1 MPNPDLEL
9 RYWRAVATLG
19 EDRVHALTEL
29 ERCFNDGELPEVP
42 NGPLRG
48 RLLTTTMGAGIDPV
62 FMAITRLWMPW
73 KGKTIDREAK
83 RGRNLFASSWRPV
96 ERVLWRRYEDVVPEG
111 PGRLSTFA
119 FTVWTGPAE
128 TAPQTE
134 VLKIDYDHP
143 DSPAFLIRRV
153 LDEVVHV
160 GGGVLLGQALM
171 RWRGAR
177 RRAAWFQL
185 EP

>member
-1 MPNPDLEL
+1 MDADLER
-9 RYWRAVATLG
+9 RYWRAVATLAA
-19 EDRVHALTEL
+19 DRASALEEL
-29 ERCFNDGELPEVP
+29 ERCFNEGDLPEVP
-42 NGPLRG
+42 DGPLRG
-48 RLLTTTMGAGIDPV
+48 RLLTTTMGAGIDPA
-62 FMAITRLWMPW
+62 FMGIARWWMPW
-73 KGKTIDREAK
+73 KGKTIDRAAT
-83 RGRNLFASSWRPV
+83 RGRNLFTPSWRPV
-96 ERVLWRRYEDVVPEG
+96 ERVLWRGYDDVQPEG

-128 TAPQTE
+128 TAPDTQ

-143 DSPAFLIRRV
+143 DSPDFLIRRV

-171 RWRGAR
+171 MWRGAR

-185 EP
+185 TP